1 MPGSPGRLQGD
12 TQAVAGAQGLHKG
25 GKWLKRSFSPSEDKR
40 GQIPA
45 WPSLPQAPLGSSF
58 AAPTNEEMEM
68 QEVAEPRCLPR
79 TLLPDLSPVTGC
91 LQ

>member
-1 MPGSPGRLQGD
+1 MLGSSGRLQGH
-12 TQAVAGAQGLHKG
+12 TGSGRSTGTPQR
-25 GKWLKRSFSPSEDKR
+25 GKWLKPSFSHSEDKL

-58 AAPTNEEMEM
+58 AAATNEEMEM